1 MKIKTEVFSKGRI
14 EAMCEMALTGVTQC
28 MTDRD
33 NLEYAL
39 DYIAKM
45 LKNSGRIAN
54 PATGAEILSKFKP
67 EPRGFV
73 VNRMTM
79 ENMIV
84 VTIILHEK
92 EFKTQPD
99 LDSRHGVL
107 CYCYNYSVDYFS
119 ELGYCFFKNEGGI
132 YRRIG

>member
-39 DYIAKM
+39 DYISKM

-54 PATGAEILSKFKP
+54 PATGAEILSNFKY

-73 VNRMTM
+73 VNTLMGD
-79 ENMIV
+79 MIV
-84 VTIILHEK
+84 VTIILHDEELK
-92 EFKTQPD
+92 RQPNLKLMNSWATTNSD
-99 LDSRHGVL
+99 L
-107 CYCYNYSVDYFS
+107 
-119 ELGYCFFKNEGGI
+119 
-132 YRRIG
+132 

>member
-1 MKIKTEVFSKGRI
+1 MKIKTEVFSKNKI
-14 EAMCEMALTGVTQC
+14 EAMCEMALMGVTQC

-45 LKNSGRIAN
+45 LKNTGRVIE
-54 PATGAEILSKFKP
+54 PASGAEILSNFKS

-73 VNRMTM
+73 VNTLMDD
-79 ENMIV
+79 MIV
-84 VTIILHEK
+84 VTIILHDEEYK
-92 EFKTQPD
+92 VQPD
-99 LDSRHGVL
+99 LDTEDGVF

-119 ELGYCFFKNEGGI
+119 ELGYSFFEKRGGI

>member
-14 EAMCEMALTGVTQC
+14 EAMCEMALMGVTQC

-54 PATGAEILSKFKP
+54 PATGAEILSNFKY

-73 VNRMTM
+73 VNTLMDD
-79 ENMIV
+79 MIV
-84 VTIILHEK
+84 VTIILHDE
-92 EFKTQPD
+92 ECEVQPD
-99 LDSRHGVL
+99 LDTDGGVF

-119 ELGYCFFKNEGGI
+119 ELGYCFFKNESGI